1 MKKHKICVYSICKN
15 EEKFVDRFMDCL
27 EEIKDHV
34 YVLDTGSTDNTI
46 EKFKARGAHIKAK
59 KYDKFEFH
67 KARNDALKLVPKEYE
82 ICICLDIDDCIDPG
96 FVEKINANWKENTTQ
111 LKYYHYCNLNSH
123 DEPLIKFLCGKIHKR
138 DCYRWKYPIH
148 EVLKFIGEKEESIDV
163 PDIIVRHRP
172 DVKKSRAFYMDLL
185 EEYVENN
192 PENTRN
198 VYLLTKE
205 YRSKRQW
212 EKCIAMAHKYLKIK
226 NATYREERG
235 QILASLA
242 KSYCNLEYYEEAE
255 LWGLKALKEIEDCR
269 TPYVEL
275 MVIYYKQKKY
285 EEVIKYGLKALKIK
299 KRNKHLTEEIS
310 CWDGTIYDYL
320 SLSYFYLKD
329 YDNAI
334 KYIDLDIKENPDI
347 ERLKENKR
355 IFLDAKN
362 NKNY

>member
-34 YVLDTGSTDNTI
+34 YVLDTGSTDDTI
-46 EKFKARGAHIKAK
+46 KKFKARGAHIKSK

-67 KARNDALKLVPKEYE
+67 KARNDALKLVPEEYD

-96 FVEKINANWKENTTQ
+96 FVKKIQSRWQDDTTQ
-111 LKYYHYCNLNSH
+111 MRFYHYCNLDSR

-138 DCYRWKYPIH
+138 DCYQWIYPIH
-148 EVLKFIGEKEESIDV
+148 EVLKYQGDNEKIIDA

-172 DVKKSRAFYMDLL
+172 DVEKSREFYLDLL
-185 EEYVENN
+185 EEYVDRY
-192 PENTRN
+192 PEDTRN
-198 VYLLTKE
+198 VHLLTRE
-205 YRSKRQW
+205 YKSRHLW
-212 EKCIAMAHKYLKIK
+212 EDCIRMAHKYLRIE
-226 NATYREERG
+226 NATYVPEIG

-242 KSYCNLEYYEEAE
+242 NAYCNMGYYEEAE
-255 LWGLKALKEIEDCR
+255 MWGIKTLETIGDCR

-275 MVIYYKQKKY
+275 MVIYYKQKMY
-285 EEVIKYGLKALKIK
+285 EQVIVYGLKALTIE
-299 KRNKHLTEEIS
+299 KRNEHLTEDIW

-320 SLSYFYLKD
+320 SLSYYYLED

-334 KYIDLDIKENPDI
+334 KYIDLDIKQNPDI
-347 ERLKENKR
+347 KRLKDNRKL
-355 IFLDAKN
+355 FVAKK
-362 NKNY
+362 KNRNY